1 MHVHGNDSGQ
11 LLSEWFCVARLS
23 CPESSS
29 CAIVSTVLPAPLPVS
44 KLSGR
49 GIIFYFSLFF
59 QLGEQPVCF
68 GVLSRGI
75 SHIFACTDKENGLF
89 LLVKEFGQLVSA
101 CFKWAGS

>member
-1 MHVHGNDSGQ
+1 M
-11 LLSEWFCVARLS
+11 
-23 CPESSS
+23 
-29 CAIVSTVLPAPLPVS
+29 PLFQPYFLHLFRYQ

-89 LLVKEFGQLVSA
+89 LLVKEFGQLVFRLFQVGRLIVQTHHILVETHVLRSEDTY
-101 CFKWAGS
+101 